1 VRAGPAALDRLARA
15 VAYTSLALTD
25 LAERL
30 HAADG
35 ATAAHR
41 GVLQSVARHGPS
53 TVPQLARM
61 RPVSRQYMQRT
72 VDELLDRGWLAA
84 GPNPDHRRS
93 PKLSLT
99 DGGRALLTRIAE
111 REREWL
117 GRMGGELGD
126 AEVVAA
132 ADLLERIHALLLTHP
147 PPGESP

>member
-1 VRAGPAALDRLARA
+1 MSAGPEALERLTRA

-30 HAADG
+30 HAPDG

-41 GVLQSVARHGPS
+41 GVLQSVALHGPC

-72 VDELLDRGWLAA
+72 VDELIDRGWLAA
-84 GPNPDHRRS
+84 NLNPDHRRS

-99 DGGRALLTRIAE
+99 DGGRALLTRIAA

-117 GRMGGELGD
+117 DWIGAELGT

-132 ADLLERIHALLLTHP
+132 AELLERVHALLLTLSS
-147 PPGESP
+147 PGEEP